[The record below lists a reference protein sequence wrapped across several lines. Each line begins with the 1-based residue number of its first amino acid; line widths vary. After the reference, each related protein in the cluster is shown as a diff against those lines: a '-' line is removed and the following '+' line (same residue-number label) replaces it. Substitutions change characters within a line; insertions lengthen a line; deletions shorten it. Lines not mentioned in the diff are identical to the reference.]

1 MCVRKCLVRL
11 ADLGKIFPQYLQQKK
26 MGFDTVDHEH
36 SSSGLC
42 IIPVCR
48 QKQKNFKMALLKLQ
62 PERNGLCL
70 PAGIAFFAF
79 AEDGFRQRRRRG
91 TEVKE
96 VM

>member
-1 MCVRKCLVRL
+1 
-11 ADLGKIFPQYLQQKK
+11 
-26 MGFDTVDHEH
+26 
-36 SSSGLC
+36 
-42 IIPVCR
+42 
-48 QKQKNFKMALLKLQ
+48 MALLKLQ